1 MCDNIINKIA
11 HVLFLSIFS
20 LSLSPFHQKQI
31 SAMAIETYPTKL
43 ILRTFLQVHTTG
55 HGYLKDA
62 FKYIQHETVC
72 VRRCVADICSA
83 TTINFA
89 LVIAVALAEHQT
101 GNHVARLFVQSN
113 YKSKQSERE
122 PGHFIG
128 HIAVGSA
135 WRLSISC
142 ETCHFAHYTQVQ
154 SDVVVGGGGQW
165 RIISW
170 IWIEIYFDF
179 VAPNIR
185 ENACNWRMYHPN
197 FLASRLGARCRGS
210 ATFTL
215 HRVALTKC
223 LWLIIRCCRLSM
235 ACGINCKC
243 YEWCWCSLCV
253 CSACSVQLLSY
264 MTH

>member
-135 WRLSISC
+135 
-142 ETCHFAHYTQVQ
+142 
-154 SDVVVGGGGQW
+154 
-165 RIISW
+165 
-170 IWIEIYFDF
+170 
-179 VAPNIR
+179 
-185 ENACNWRMYHPN
+185 
-197 FLASRLGARCRGS
+197 
-210 ATFTL
+210 
-215 HRVALTKC
+215 
-223 LWLIIRCCRLSM
+223 
-235 ACGINCKC
+235 
-243 YEWCWCSLCV
+243 
-253 CSACSVQLLSY
+253 
-264 MTH
+264 